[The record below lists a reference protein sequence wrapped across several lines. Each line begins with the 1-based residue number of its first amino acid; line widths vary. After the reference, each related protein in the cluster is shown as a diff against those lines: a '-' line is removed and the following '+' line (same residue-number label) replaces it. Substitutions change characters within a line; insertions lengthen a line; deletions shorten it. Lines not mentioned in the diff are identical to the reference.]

1 MPQIAADRLE
11 RIAGRLLVAAGASA
25 AEAGIVSR
33 HLIAAN
39 LAGHDSHG
47 IIHIPGYIASIQRGH
62 MQPGAPFDIIQ
73 ESRATTVVDGN
84 WGFGFTVS
92 ERAMQ
97 LTIDKARQ
105 ENVAAATVVRQG
117 HVGRLT
123 DYPLMAAEAGM
134 IGLMTADS
142 GRGPKSVAPFGG
154 REPRLGT
161 NPICIAVPSN
171 LDGPFYIDIATS
183 AVAGGKLGVAIE
195 RGQSIP
201 TGWVIDSEG
210 RAATDPAAA
219 RKGGAML
226 PLGGSEGH
234 KGYGLSAMVEILSGL
249 LTGLGFGIEP
259 TGRHND
265 GCFMAVFQVDA
276 FRPLKEFKQEVT
288 EFAQYLTATP
298 PAEGVERVY
307 YPGELEYLRTRKGRV
322 DGIYVE
328 DGTWQ
333 KLIALAAELGVD
345 EKLFSDPGRR

>member
-1 MPQIAADRLE
+1 MPKIAADRLE
-11 RIAGRLLVAAGASA
+11 RIAGRLMQAAGASS
-25 AEAGIVSR
+25 AEAATISR
-33 HLIAAN
+33 HLITAN

-47 IIHIPGYIASIQRGH
+47 VIHVPGYIASIQKGH
-62 MQPGAPFDIIQ
+62 LQPGAPFTITQ
-73 ESRATTVVDGN
+73 ESRATTVIDGN

-183 AVAGGKLGVAIE
+183 AVAGGKLGVAIQ

-210 RAATDPAAA
+210 RASTDPTAAHN
-219 RKGGAML
+219 GGAML

-276 FRPLKEFKQEVT
+276 FRPLDEFKQEVS
-288 EFAQYLTATP
+288 EFAHYLTATP
-298 PAEGVERVY
+298 PAEGIERVY
-307 YPGELEYLRTRKGRV
+307 YPGELEFLRTQKGRV

-328 DGTWQ
+328 EKTWQ
-333 KLIALAAELGVD
+333 SLADLAGALGVD
-345 EKLFSDPGRR
+345 EDFSADTCGQ

>member
-1 MPQIAADRLE
+1 MPKIQADRLE
-11 RIAGRLLVAAGASA
+11 RIAGQLFVAAGASSDEA
-25 AEAGIVSR
+25 ATISR

-47 IIHIPGYIASIQRGH
+47 IIHVPGYIASIQRGH
-62 MQPGAPFDIIQ
+62 MVPGAPFTILQ

-92 ERAMQ
+92 EQAMQ
-97 LTIDKARQ
+97 RTIDKARK

-117 HVGRLT
+117 HIGRLT

-210 RAATDPAAA
+210 RASTDPTAA

-234 KGYGLSAMVEILSGL
+234 KGFGLSAMVEILSGL

-276 FRPLKEFKQEVT
+276 FRPLTEFKQEVT

-298 PAEGVERVY
+298 PAEGVDRVY
-307 YPGELEYLRTRKGRV
+307 YPGELEHLRTQKGRV
-322 DGIYVE
+322 EGIYVE
-328 DGTWQ
+328 EGTWQ
-333 KLIALAAELGVD
+333 KLARLASDLGVNED
-345 EKLFSDPGRR
+345 FSTQ

>member
-1 MPQIAADRLE
+1 MPNIAAGRLE
-11 RIAGRLLVAAGASA
+11 RIAGRLMQAAGASS
-25 AEAGIVSR
+25 AEAATISR

-47 IIHIPGYIASIQRGH
+47 VIHLPSYIASIRKGRL
-62 MQPGAPFDIIQ
+62 QPGAPFTITR

-97 LTIDKARQ
+97 LTIDKARR

-183 AVAGGKLGVAIE
+183 AVAGGKLGVAIQ

-201 TGWVIDSEG
+201 TGWVIDSQG
-210 RAATDPAAA
+210 RASTDPAAA
-219 RKGGAML
+219 RNGGAML

-234 KGYGLSAMVEILSGL
+234 KGFGLSAMVEILSGL

-276 FRPLKEFKQEVT
+276 FRPLEEFKREVT
-288 EFAQYLTATP
+288 DFAHYLTATP
-298 PAEGVERVY
+298 PAEGAERVY
-307 YPGELEYLRTRKGRV
+307 YPGELEFLRTRIGRA
-322 DGIYVE
+322 DGIYIE
-328 DGTWQ
+328 EKTWQ
-333 KLIALAAELGVD
+333 NLAELADELGVD
-345 EKLFSDPGRR
+345 EDFSSDCAG

>member
-1 MPQIAADRLE
+1 MPKIAANRLE
-11 RIAGRLLVAAGASA
+11 RIAERLLQAAGASPG
-25 AEAGIVSR
+25 EAHTISR

-47 IIHIPGYIASIQRGH
+47 VIHIPGYVASVRKGDL
-62 MQPGAPFDIIQ
+62 QPGAPFEIIE
-73 ESRATTVVDGN
+73 ESPTTTVVDGN

-92 ERAMQ
+92 ERAMEM
-97 LTIDKARQ
+97 TIEKARTQ
-105 ENVAAATVVRQG
+105 NVAAATVVRQG

-183 AVAGGKLGVAIE
+183 AVAGGKLGVAIA

-219 RKGGAML
+219 RNGGAML

-234 KGYGLSAMVEILSGL
+234 KGYGLSAMVEIFSGL

-265 GCFMAVFQVDA
+265 GCFMAVFRVDA
-276 FRPLKEFKQEVT
+276 FRSLAKFKQEVT
-288 EFAQYLTATP
+288 DFARYLTATP
-298 PAEGVERVY
+298 PAEGFERVY
-307 YPGELEYLRTRKGRV
+307 YPGELEHQRTQRGRA
-322 DGIYVE
+322 DGIFIE
-328 DGTWQ
+328 AATWQ
-333 KLIALAAELGVD
+333 RLAALADELGVEED
-345 EKLFSDPGRR
+345 FPYV

>member
-1 MPQIAADRLE
+1 MH
-11 RIAGRLLVAAGASA
+11 AAGATS
-25 AEAGIVSR
+25 AEAATISR

-47 IIHIPGYIASIQRGH
+47 VIHVSGYIASIQKGH
-62 MQPGAPFDIIQ
+62 FQPGAPFTITQ

-97 LTIDKARQ
+97 LTIDKARR
-105 ENVAAATVVRQG
+105 ENVAAATVVR

-171 LDGPFYIDIATS
+171 LDGPFCIDIATS
-183 AVAGGKLGVAIE
+183 AVAGGKLGVAIQ
-195 RGQSIP
+195 RNQSIP

-210 RAATDPAAA
+210 RASTDPAAA
-219 RKGGAML
+219 RNGGAML

-276 FRPLKEFKQEVT
+276 FRPLEEFKQEVT

-298 PAEGVERVY
+298 PAEGVERVF
-307 YPGELEYLRTRKGRV
+307 YPGELEYLRTQMGRE

-328 DGTWQ
+328 EKTWQ
-333 KLIALAAELGVD
+333 RLAELAGELGVD
-345 EKLFSDPGRR
+345 EDFSADQNSR

>member
-1 MPQIAADRLE
+1 MPNIAANRLE

-25 AEAGIVSR
+25 AEAETVSR

-47 IIHIPGYIASIQRGH
+47 IIHIPGYIASIQKGH
-62 MQPGAPFDIIQ
+62 LQPGAPFEIIR
-73 ESRATTVVDGN
+73 ESPTSTVVDGN
-84 WGFGFTVS
+84 WGFGFNVS
-92 ERAMQ
+92 ERAMA
-97 LTIDKARQ
+97 LTIEKARRQ
-105 ENVAAATVVRQG
+105 NVAAATVVRQG

-134 IGLMTADS
+134 IALMTADS

-183 AVAGGKLGVAIE
+183 AVAGGKLGVAIA
-195 RGQSIP
+195 RGKSIP

-210 RAATDPAAA
+210 RASTDPAAA
-219 RKGGAML
+219 RNGGAML

-234 KGYGLSAMVEILSGL
+234 KGYGLSAMVEIFSGL

-265 GCFMAVFQVDA
+265 GCFMAVFRVEA
-276 FRPLKEFKQEVT
+276 FRPLAEFKREVT

-298 PAEGVERVY
+298 PAEAVERVY
-307 YPGELEYLRTRKGRV
+307 YPGELEYLRTQRGHV

-328 DGTWQ
+328 QGTWQ
-333 KLIALAAELGVD
+333 RLAALADELAVEED
-345 EKLFSDPGRR
+345 FSFN

>member
-1 MPQIAADRLE
+1 MPKVAANHLE
-11 RIAGRLLVAAGASA
+11 RIAHRLLVAAGASEPE
-25 AEAGIVSR
+25 AETVSR

-47 IIHIPGYIASIQRGH
+47 IIHIPGYIAAIQRGDL
-62 MQPGAPFDIIQ
+62 QPGAPVEILQ
-73 ESRATTVVDGN
+73 ESPTTTVVDGN

-92 ERAMQ
+92 EQAMTR
-97 LTIDKARQ
+97 TIEKARVQ
-105 ENVAAATVVRQG
+105 NVAAATVVRQG

-134 IGLMTADS
+134 IALMTADS

-183 AVAGGKLGVAIE
+183 AVAGGKLAVAIE
-195 RGQSIP
+195 RGESIP

-210 RAATDPAAA
+210 RAVTDPAAF

-226 PLGGSEGH
+226 PLGGSVGH
-234 KGYGLSAMVEILSGL
+234 KGYGLSAIVEIFSGL

-265 GCFMAVFQVDA
+265 GCFMAVFQVEA
-276 FRPLKEFKQEVT
+276 FRPLAAFKQEVT

-307 YPGELEYLRTRKGRV
+307 YPGELERLRTQQGRV

-328 DGTWQ
+328 EGTW
-333 KLIALAAELGVD
+333 LRLAALAAEFEIEED
-345 EKLFSDPGRR
+345 FSTV